1 MLLSLCVTLPIHITW
16 PSHPFSP
23 TSFCSHH
30 PLNPT
35 TTTPNTSPPYHQNLH
50 LFTPMVNPTTTCF
63 SNLPS
68 FFFFFPFKKKILK
81 YDNKLPPKTRSRV
94 KRGSY
99 QYFKDKFQ
107 FVFFILNLSFS
118 KISMISRFYFTK
130 NSSFQTRNLW

>member
-1 MLLSLCVTLPIHITW
+1 MRYIAHPHHVAFTPFQPHLLLLSSSIKSHNHNAQHLPTPITKI
-16 PSHPFSP
+16 STYSP
-23 TSFCSHH
+23 RWLTQ
-30 PLNPT
+30 PLHVFLTFP
-35 TTTPNTSPPYHQNLH
+35 L
-50 LFTPMVNPTTTCF
+50 
-63 SNLPS
+63 

-94 KRGSY
+94 KRGSH